1 MDLDAE
7 EPDRLEPFKM
17 MLREVHG
24 AVREIALQSAHRN
37 PMKSS
42 NIGVPG
48 ESQMNFPS
56 WHTDHHYLQLL
67 GP

>member
-1 MDLDAE
+1 M
-7 EPDRLEPFKM
+7 
-17 MLREVHG
+17 VG
-24 AVREIALQSAHRN
+24 VREIALQSAHRN

-56 WHTDHHYLQLL
+56 WHTDHHYLQLF